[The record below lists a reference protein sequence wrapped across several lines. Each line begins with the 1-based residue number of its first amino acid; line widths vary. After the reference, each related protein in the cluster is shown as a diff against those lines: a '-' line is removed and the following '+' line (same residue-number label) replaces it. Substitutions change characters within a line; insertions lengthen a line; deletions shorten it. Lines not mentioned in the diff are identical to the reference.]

1 MSAKFIEQQET
12 PRGLERKAVDATFLH
27 NGTYLIC
34 DSSVW
39 NIDSSIINCIG
50 NVRLIQ
56 GETELTS
63 EKLDYLIDLDLA
75 QFRGALVQLRNKQE
89 NILRTRVLDYNTRDS
104 VAVFTGGA
112 SMKSENGQIIE
123 SDEGEYYNA
132 SELFFFNGNV
142 NMYTDSVFVKTNS
155 LKYDSAAEKAWFTSY
170 IDFWKEDNML
180 SADGGWYESGPET
193 FFFEGDVHALSEEQE
208 SWSDS
213 LYYFRNSG
221 DVLMLGS
228 AQLQD
233 TTRSVAAV
241 SDYLF
246 YEDSLSRVTLRK
258 QAAVAMWSETDG
270 QIDTTW
276 FGADT
281 LVYQGI
287 RHCDIPEEEITLA
300 AGRLDAILGDPVA
313 EYRRRAAEEAAAAAK
328 KESDAKNSRT
338 PGARSQPARQATAAP
353 VSAQGAASGA
363 AKEGQAD
370 PSTETVAADSLK
382 LGAAADSLK
391 LSAAADS
398 LALASAAD
406 SLLLA
411 AGDSL
416 AVADSLVAPPDTS
429 RIGHLTGIGNVRIFR
444 RDMQVRSDS
453 VRFSELDSIARFY
466 HNPIVWN
473 EGNRQYTSDSL
484 FVLVRDNAVDR
495 ANLMS
500 NAFIAVREDSVHYDQ
515 IRSAEIMAYFDADAA
530 LRRFDAL
537 GGVSALFYL
546 EENDELATV
555 NKVESTMLSATMSE
569 GELQT
574 VYYFESPKSDAY
586 PIVQLPPADAVLRGF
601 SWQPDL
607 RPESPESITTLTV
620 RPSERRHYEAI
631 ERPVFEQTRFYF
643 TGFMDEL
650 YAELEAAVQR
660 KRMKERQRRLDEQR
674 QAEADSLAMV
684 DSLGVRSD
692 SLAIAD
698 SLALSDSLAVADSLA
713 AAAPEEEY
721 MSERELRRAL
731 RIARRDARWAELDA
745 RDAARDAEKA
755 RRAEEKIRRREERQ
769 FRLQARQAARDLRL
783 LQKYIERYQNQ
794 KARDERQQESKP
806 AGERPPGIEAGGELP
821 APPES

>member
-142 NMYTDSVFVKTNS
+142 NMYTDSVFVKTSS

-213 LYYFRNSG
+213 LYYYRNSG

-287 RHCDIPEEEITLA
+287 RYCDIPEEEITLA
-300 AGRLDAILGDPVA
+300 AGRLDAILGDPVS

-328 KESDAKNSRT
+328 RESDAKNSR
-338 PGARSQPARQATAAP
+338 
-353 VSAQGAASGA
+353 
-363 AKEGQAD
+363 
-370 PSTETVAADSLK
+370 
-382 LGAAADSLK
+382 
-391 LSAAADS
+391 
-398 LALASAAD
+398 
-406 SLLLA
+406 
-411 AGDSL
+411 
-416 AVADSLVAPPDTS
+416 
-429 RIGHLTGIGNVRIFR
+429 
-444 RDMQVRSDS
+444 
-453 VRFSELDSIARFY
+453 
-466 HNPIVWN
+466 
-473 EGNRQYTSDSL
+473 
-484 FVLVRDNAVDR
+484 
-495 ANLMS
+495 
-500 NAFIAVREDSVHYDQ
+500 
-515 IRSAEIMAYFDADAA
+515 
-530 LRRFDAL
+530 
-537 GGVSALFYL
+537 
-546 EENDELATV
+546 
-555 NKVESTMLSATMSE
+555 
-569 GELQT
+569 
-574 VYYFESPKSDAY
+574 
-586 PIVQLPPADAVLRGF
+586 
-601 SWQPDL
+601 
-607 RPESPESITTLTV
+607 
-620 RPSERRHYEAI
+620 
-631 ERPVFEQTRFYF
+631 
-643 TGFMDEL
+643 
-650 YAELEAAVQR
+650 
-660 KRMKERQRRLDEQR
+660 
-674 QAEADSLAMV
+674 
-684 DSLGVRSD
+684 
-692 SLAIAD
+692 
-698 SLALSDSLAVADSLA
+698 
-713 AAAPEEEY
+713 
-721 MSERELRRAL
+721 
-731 RIARRDARWAELDA
+731 
-745 RDAARDAEKA
+745 
-755 RRAEEKIRRREERQ
+755 
-769 FRLQARQAARDLRL
+769 
-783 LQKYIERYQNQ
+783 
-794 KARDERQQESKP
+794 
-806 AGERPPGIEAGGELP
+806 
-821 APPES
+821 